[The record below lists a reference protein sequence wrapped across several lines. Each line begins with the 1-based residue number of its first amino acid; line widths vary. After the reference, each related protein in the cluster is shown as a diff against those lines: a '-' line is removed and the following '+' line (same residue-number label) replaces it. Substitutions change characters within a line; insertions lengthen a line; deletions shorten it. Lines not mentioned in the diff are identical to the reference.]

1 MGKTSIFISHATPQ
15 DNDFVRW
22 LGARLEL
29 AGYSVWT
36 DLARL
41 KGGDYFWDKIE
52 KAIREESFR
61 LLAVVSKNSVDK
73 QGVKDEWAV
82 GQTVE
87 KSTPGFVVPLR
98 LDDYDFALL
107 PIGIHRKN
115 VIDFAQG
122 WHKGLASLQDTLTE
136 AGAPKSA
143 TPDPRAA
150 RQWLAGEKEDAIKQ
164 TATAESLDSTW
175 LRVLSMPPALE
186 TARILGSDRKI
197 RETAANR
204 VIPWFEHEDRIV
216 GFAKSLDL
224 VQLMSAS
231 VMLTKSDGKELT
243 AFISENSRFGDKVVD
258 KFEARKKVLNLMR
271 QAWELGMEAR
281 GLGVHEQAGGKKVF
295 YVTPELTKG
304 ERVAFV
310 DFDGRIR
317 KKALHGRSEKRK
329 ANWAYAVG
337 MVPSLDDP
345 WRVELRSTIVFTD
358 DEGKP
363 LDAPAKAHRLR
374 MSFCRSW
381 WNDRWRGFLRA
392 FLALVAEGQAEI
404 KLPVGSDRFLVLSA
418 TPIVFTSS
426 TGLSDLAPSI
436 DADPIDEP
444 DDDLGEDEEDEIDEG
459 EAA

>member
-1 MGKTSIFISHATPQ
+1 MAKDAIFISHATPQ

-36 DLARL
+36 DLGRL

-87 KSTPGFVVPLR
+87 RSIPGFVIPLR
-98 LDDYDFALL
+98 LDDYDFSLL

-122 WHKGLASLQDTLTE
+122 WHKGLAALQDTLTE

-143 TPDPRAA
+143 NPDPRAS
-150 RQWLAGEKEDAIKQ
+150 RQWLAEEKAGAIKR
-164 TATAESLDSTW
+164 TASTESLDSTW
-175 LRVLSMPPALE
+175 LRVVSMPPALE

-197 RETAANR
+197 KETPANR
-204 VIPWFEHEDRIV
+204 IIPWFEHEDRIV
-216 GFAKSLDL
+216 GFAKSSDL
-224 VQLMSAS
+224 VSIMRGS
-231 VMLTKSDGKELT
+231 VMLAKSDAKELG
-243 AFISENSRFGDKVVD
+243 AFITERSRFGDRVIEKH
-258 KFEARKKVLNLMR
+258 EARKKVLNLMR

-281 GLGVHEQAGGKKVF
+281 GLGVHEQAGGRKVF

-310 DFDGRIR
+310 DFDGRTR

-337 MVPSLDDP
+337 MVPSLDEP

-358 DEGKP
+358 DDGKP
-363 LDAPAKAHRLR
+363 LEAPARAHRLR
-374 MSFCRSW
+374 MGFCRAW

-392 FLALVAEGQAEI
+392 FLALVAEGDSEI
-404 KLPVGSDRFLVLSA
+404 KLPVGSGRFLVLSA
-418 TPIVFTSS
+418 TPIIFTSS
-426 TGLSDLAPSI
+426 TGLSDMAPNV
-436 DADPIDEP
+436 DADPVDEP
-444 DDDLGEDEEDEIDEG
+444 DEELGEDEDEIGAE